1 MLIDIMTVN
10 YLIEIFGGTG
20 AVILGVGTCIWGCLK
35 SYELKYDYDEEDK
48 EDPTQVLNE
57 EWETPGENFSVEEDF
72 GSNWNRL
79 KFATKENDNWNV
91 NINKNEGSVYIYT
104 KKDRLPPKRNDGK
117 HFLRINIQNVTKNM
131 KVKFEQ
137 KFFDISYNAVHH
149 DNVYKPIKKDGVH
162 IFEPDCIIDLQN
174 NHENVVKKEQLGV
187 YITGKHKEIKN
198 ILIDEAYYGER
209 WNFCNIC
216 CCKKKILY
224 RRKRKDE

>member
-1 MLIDIMTVN
+1 MSVD
-10 YLIEIFGGTG
+10 YLVEIFGGTG

-48 EDPTQVLNE
+48 EEPIYVLDE
-57 EWETPGENFSVEEDF
+57 EWETRGESFSLEEDF
-72 GSNWNRL
+72 GRNWNRL

-104 KKDRLPPKRNDGK
+104 KKDRLPPKCNDGK
-117 HFLRINIQNVTKNM
+117 HFLRINIKNVTKNM

-137 KFFDISYNAVHH
+137 KFFDISYNGVHH
-149 DNVYKPIKKDGVH
+149 DNECKPIKKDGVH

-198 ILIDEAYYGER
+198 IIVDEAYYGEK

>member
-1 MLIDIMTVN
+1 MSVD
-10 YLIEIFGGTG
+10 YLVEIFGGTG

-48 EDPTQVLNE
+48 EDPTHVLDE
-57 EWETPGENFSVEEDF
+57 EWETPGENFSVEEEF

-79 KFATKENDNWNV
+79 KFATKENNDWNV
-91 NINKNEGSVYIYT
+91 NINKNEGNVYIYT
-104 KKDRLPPKRNDGK
+104 KKDRLPPKCNDGK

-137 KFFDISYNAVHH
+137 KFFDISYNGVHH

-187 YITGKHKEIKN
+187 YITGKHTEIKN
-198 ILIDEAYYGER
+198 IIIDEAYYGEK

-224 RRKRKDE
+224 RRKRKED

>member
-1 MLIDIMTVN
+1 MSVD
-10 YLIEIFGGTG
+10 YLVEIFGGTG

-48 EDPTQVLNE
+48 EEPIYVLDE
-57 EWETPGENFSVEEDF
+57 EWETRGESFSLEEDF
-72 GSNWNRL
+72 GRNWNRL

-104 KKDRLPPKRNDGK
+104 KKDRLPPKCNDGK

-137 KFFDISYNAVHH
+137 KFFDISYNGVHH
-149 DNVYKPIKKDGVH
+149 DNECKPIKKDGVH

-198 ILIDEAYYGER
+198 IIVDEAYYGEK

-224 RRKRKDE
+224 RKKQKED

>member
-1 MLIDIMTVN
+1 MSVD
-10 YLIEIFGGTG
+10 YLVEIFGGTG

-48 EDPTQVLNE
+48 EEPIYVLDE
-57 EWETPGENFSVEEDF
+57 EWETRGESFSLEEDF
-72 GSNWNRL
+72 GHNWNRL

-104 KKDRLPPKRNDGK
+104 KKDRLPPKCNDGK
-117 HFLRINIQNVTKNM
+117 HFLRINIKNVTKNM

-137 KFFDISYNAVHH
+137 KFFDISYNGVHH
-149 DNVYKPIKKDGVH
+149 DNECKPIKKDGVH

-187 YITGKHKEIKN
+187 YITGKNKEIKN
-198 ILIDEAYYGER
+198 IIIDEAYYGEK

-224 RRKRKDE
+224 RKKQKED

>member
-1 MLIDIMTVN
+1 MSVD
-10 YLIEIFGGTG
+10 YFFEIFGGTG
-20 AVILGVGTCIWGCLK
+20 AVILGVGTCIWGVLK
-35 SYELKYDYDEEDK
+35 RYELKYDYDEEDK

-72 GSNWNRL
+72 GRNWNRL

-91 NINKNEGSVYIYT
+91 SINKNEGSVYIYT
-104 KKDRLPPKRNDGK
+104 KKDRLPPKCNGGK
-117 HFLRINIQNVTKNM
+117 HFLRINIKNVTKNM

-137 KFFDISYNAVHH
+137 KFFDISYNGVHH
-149 DNVYKPIKKDGVH
+149 DNECKPIKKDGVH

-187 YITGKHKEIKN
+187 YITGKNKEIKN
-198 ILIDEAYYGER
+198 IIIDEAYYGEK
-209 WNFCNIC
+209 WIFCNIC

-224 RRKRKDE
+224 RKKQKED

>member
-1 MLIDIMTVN
+1 MSVD
-10 YLIEIFGGTG
+10 YLVEIFGGTG

-48 EDPTQVLNE
+48 EEPIYVLDE
-57 EWETPGENFSVEEDF
+57 EWETRGESFSLEEDF
-72 GSNWNRL
+72 GRNWNRL

-104 KKDRLPPKRNDGK
+104 KKDRLPPKCNDGK

-137 KFFDISYNAVHH
+137 KFFDISYNGVHH
-149 DNVYKPIKKDGVH
+149 DNECKPIKKDGVH

-187 YITGKHKEIKN
+187 YITGKNKEIKN
-198 ILIDEAYYGER
+198 IIIDEAYYGEK
-209 WNFCNIC
+209 WIFCNIC

-224 RRKRKDE
+224 RKKQKED

>member
-1 MLIDIMTVN
+1 MSVD
-10 YLIEIFGGTG
+10 YLVEIFGGTG

-48 EDPTQVLNE
+48 EEPIYVLDE
-57 EWETPGENFSVEEDF
+57 EWETRGESFSLEEDF
-72 GSNWNRL
+72 GRNWNRL

-104 KKDRLPPKRNDGK
+104 KKDRLPPKCNDGK
-117 HFLRINIQNVTKNM
+117 HFLRINIKNVTKNM

-137 KFFDISYNAVHH
+137 KFFDISYNGVHH
-149 DNVYKPIKKDGVH
+149 DNECKPIKKDGVH

-187 YITGKHKEIKN
+187 YITGKNKEIKN
-198 ILIDEAYYGER
+198 IIIDEAYYGEK
-209 WNFCNIC
+209 WIFCNIC

-224 RRKRKDE
+224 RKKQKED

>member
-1 MLIDIMTVN
+1 MSVD
-10 YLIEIFGGTG
+10 YLVEIFGGTG

-48 EDPTQVLNE
+48 EEPIYVLNE
-57 EWETPGENFSVEEDF
+57 EWETRGESFSLEEDF
-72 GSNWNRL
+72 GRNWNRL

-104 KKDRLPPKRNDGK
+104 KKDRLPPKCNDGK
-117 HFLRINIQNVTKNM
+117 HFLRINIKNVTKNM

-137 KFFDISYNAVHH
+137 KFFDISYNGVHH
-149 DNVYKPIKKDGVH
+149 DNESKPIKKDGIH

-198 ILIDEAYYGER
+198 IIIDEAYYGEK

-224 RRKRKDE
+224 RKKQKED